1 MEELVNHLASEAL
14 KSSTA
19 GATTPKPNPPATPQR
34 TQPSSVLAT
43 FPASLVDVTTETDQA
58 LLSTLPPQS
67 VLKLAAEE
75 LAIVDAEM
83 IGSDAHR
90 QIIIASS
97 TEDPIKTADDIE
109 SHRSQT
115 AEIAQFAADVGKLA
129 KAVKGK
135 AGFIGAALG
144 SVYSVELLAGDEE
157 RARLKDRKQ
166 PSLFPSG
173 KEEA

>member
-1 MEELVNHLASEAL
+1 MTNE
-14 KSSTA
+14 
-19 GATTPKPNPPATPQR
+19 
-34 TQPSSVLAT
+34 
-43 FPASLVDVTTETDQA
+43 
-58 LLSTLPPQS
+58 TLPAKRLENALGKLQEAQS
-67 VLKLAAEE
+67 ALKLAAEE

-90 QIIIASS
+90 RIIVESS

-115 AEIAQFAADVGKLA
+115 TEIAQFAADVGKLA

-144 SVYSVELLAGDEE
+144 SVYGVELLAGDEE
-157 RARLKDRKQ
+157 RARIKERKQ
-166 PSLFPSG
+166 PSLFQPGS
-173 KEEA
+173 E

>member
-1 MEELVNHLASEAL
+1 MSSE
-14 KSSTA
+14 
-19 GATTPKPNPPATPQR
+19 
-34 TQPSSVLAT
+34 
-43 FPASLVDVTTETDQA
+43 
-58 LLSTLPPQS
+58 TLPAKRLENALGKLQDAQS
-67 VLKLAAEE
+67 ALKLAAEE

-109 SHRSQT
+109 SHRLQT

-135 AGFIGAALG
+135 ASFIGAALG

-157 RARLKDRKQ
+157 RVRLKERKQ
-166 PSLFPSG
+166 PSLFPPG
-173 KEEA
+173 GE